1 MQNAKKEKICEFA
14 NSFPKEIPQSHLLIK
29 KQTIER
35 NKTYETTQG
44 PTCIVFEIDM
54 PNVIIL

>member
-54 PNVIIL
+54 PNVI